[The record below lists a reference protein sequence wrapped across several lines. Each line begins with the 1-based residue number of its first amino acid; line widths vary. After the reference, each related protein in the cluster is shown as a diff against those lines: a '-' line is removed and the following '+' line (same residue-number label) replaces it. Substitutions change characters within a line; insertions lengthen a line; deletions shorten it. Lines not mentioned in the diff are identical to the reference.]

1 MSTVY
6 ADLAKRLPSW
16 LYKLGAQLYIDK
28 AYPRHLF
35 VETTASCNLSCSY
48 CPREKTRQDMD
59 YRLFR
64 EIVDEASRY
73 GARSFSLH
81 LFGEPL
87 LYPHIFEACAYIK
100 RRNKRHTVLLTT
112 NGTKVNDCID
122 DLVSCG
128 INQVLWTWR
137 KEARFT
143 GATLLKLKKWGKFR
157 VRFIKE
163 ITPPEAYEEWKTW
176 GNVEGRKLHN
186 YGGEIDTGRWDGLQ
200 EKSYWK
206 DYSNSQKTSIRY
218 PCYHLWLAPAV
229 AWNGNILLC
238 CSDPHQKEV
247 LGKFPEQSVAEVW
260 KGSQLESIRKSH
272 LEGRYEGICKDCDVW
287 KSYPSL
293 F

>member
-1 MSTVY
+1 MSAVY

-35 VETTASCNLSCSY
+35 VETTASCNLTCSY

-59 YRLFR
+59 FELFR
-64 EIVDEASRY
+64 EIIDEASQY

-87 LYPHIFEACAYIK
+87 LYPHIFEAVKYIK

-128 INQVLWTWR
+128 IDQVLWTWR

-157 VRFIKE
+157 VRFVRE
-163 ITPPEAYEEWKTW
+163 ITPFEACEEWADW
-176 GNVEGRKLHN
+176 ENVEDRPMHN
-186 YGGEIDTGRWDGLQ
+186 YGGEIDLSKYGVQNTSNTRW
-200 EKSYWK
+200 
-206 DYSNSQKTSIRY
+206 

-229 AWNGNILLC
+229 AWNGNILMC
-238 CSDPHQKEV
+238 CADSHQKEV
-247 LGKFPEQSVAEVW
+247 LGKFPEQSVAKVW
-260 KGSQLESIRKSH
+260 KGNQLESVRKSH

-287 KSYPSL
+287 KQYPSL